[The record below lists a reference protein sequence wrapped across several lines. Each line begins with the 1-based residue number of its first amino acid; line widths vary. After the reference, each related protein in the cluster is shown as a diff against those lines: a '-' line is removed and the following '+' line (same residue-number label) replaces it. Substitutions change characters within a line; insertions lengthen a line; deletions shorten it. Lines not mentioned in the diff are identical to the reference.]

1 MELRLY
7 DSAMTIDLIHVSD
20 IHFGSG
26 EGHGRIN
33 AKTGLNIR
41 FEDFVH
47 SLEKVVDY
55 SLENR
60 ADIFLFSGDAYKT
73 ANPQPIYQK
82 MFARELNRLSRAGI
96 ATVLVVGN
104 HDQILKSTQSHSLS
118 VFQSLE
124 VPGLTIIDQPSS
136 SRINTARGP
145 VQLIGLPHITR
156 NNLMTLEKYRE
167 LSAGQIDS
175 VLVSHVDQL
184 LQGFYQ
190 DLDPDIP
197 AVVTAH
203 MSVDRAVAG
212 IEEELLVGYTL
223 TFPTDI
229 FVHPSIDYVALGHIH
244 KYQVIREDK
253 PAIVYAGSLDR
264 VDFGEAKEDK
274 GFVHV
279 KLERGSTSFEFH
291 SVDPRPFVMVDVDLR
306 EKAEPTR
313 LLREA
318 VSKKVI
324 PGCVLRVRY
333 KIEQENIQSVDEKD
347 VLLEAS
353 QCLSVRLQAEV
364 IPSRSRA
371 RMPQL
376 TESSVLSPISA
387 LDTYLDEVAPENKE
401 RLLERAREVI
411 SKVSAELHEGGSV
424 DN

>member
-1 MELRLY
+1 
-7 DSAMTIDLIHVSD
+7 MTIDLIHVSD

-55 SLENR
+55 ALENR

-136 SRINTARGP
+136 SRINTVRGP

-190 DLDPDIP
+190 DLDPGIP
-197 AVVTAH
+197 TVVTAH

-229 FVHPSIDYVALGHIH
+229 FVHPSVDYVALGHIH
-244 KYQVIREDK
+244 KYQVIREEK

-306 EKAEPTR
+306 EKTEPTR

-364 IPSRSRA
+364 IPSR
-371 RMPQL
+371 
-376 TESSVLSPISA
+376 
-387 LDTYLDEVAPENKE
+387 
-401 RLLERAREVI
+401 
-411 SKVSAELHEGGSV
+411 
-424 DN
+424 